1 MKKISIIMI
10 LSIFWSFPAYSMEI
24 DSDIILFAREKREE
38 LKKDTVEIGEFTE
51 KSFWDR
57 HKWKIAGAGASVII
71 IGASIF
77 FTAGTTT
84 PAAVGGAQALMG
96 SASLVS
102 ATSVA
107 GVTGGVV
114 VSCLD
119 EDGSLHIPEYL
130 HDDVLKYYDDNY
142 IDWLK
147 EASSKENFTEIAA
160 KNIITFIEK
169 NKK

>member
-1 MKKISIIMI
+1 MI

-24 DSDIILFAREKREE
+24 DSDMIKFAREKREE

-84 PAAVGGAQALMG
+84 PAAVGGAQFIGSASLMG

-102 ATSVA
+102 ASVA